1 VNPKRVVRNVLVLL
15 GLLLVFSI
23 GGAMLSS
30 LSIGRVKS
38 SDDPLGEVMLAHI
51 SWRWGFLA
59 SAVIAGGGV
68 SYAIESQR
76 RAVWLSALL
85 IAITSSFWRE
95 LSHYDDPS
103 DRIGTLISVL
113 LIALLAV
120 VGYVLAELS
129 AAQVHE
135 SAERTGR

>member
-1 VNPKRVVRNVLVLL
+1 MWLFGMKPRRVVRNVLVLL

-68 SYAIESQR
+68 AYAIESR
-76 RAVWLSALL
+76 RRGVWLVAFLVVV
-85 IAITSSFWRE
+85 TSSFWRE
-95 LSHYDDPS
+95 LSHYDEAS
-103 DRIGTLISVL
+103 DRIGMLVSVL

-120 VGYVLAELS
+120 VGFVLAERS
-129 AAQVHE
+129 AARERE
-135 SAERTGR
+135 SA